1 MAAVTVE
8 RRQSRRPPRAWA
20 WLGRHDP
27 GYGALRRA
35 GRTAIVMPLLF
46 ALGVVVFRDGDLAT
60 FAAFGSFAMLLFVD
74 FNGSRWERVQSQI
87 GLAVGG
93 AVLVS
98 LGTLA
103 SHPLWLAVLAMAVV
117 AFVVLFIGSVS
128 SVLASSGSAWLLA
141 FILPVTLPG
150 TVESIPARL
159 AGWGLAA
166 AASLIAI
173 TVLWP
178 APRREPLRDGAIGAS
193 TALAASLRAEVA
205 ATMTGDDAE
214 LAEWE
219 RAETAAQDAVA
230 AMHTTFLSTV
240 YRPTSLTTAARTLV
254 RLVDELVWL
263 QGIVTHPV
271 RHDASAVSQHARK
284 AACAVK
290 TAAADV
296 LDAGAAL
303 LGRPHQGADTLDETL
318 VALRR
323 ARASVEDVAAMHLL
337 ADHGAG
343 TDPMDEIVSALDP
356 GFRAQELSYGVEQ
369 VAGNIRLT
377 AGAERRS
384 WWERFLGRQPGIL
397 AGPFMAAVQ
406 RAGAQAERHSVWLHN
421 SIRGAAALGAA
432 VLVADLTGVQHS
444 FWVVLGTLAVL
455 RSNALNTGQNALR
468 GVLGTA
474 VGVVIGVGLLFLIG
488 TNTAVVWILLPIAI
502 LIAGIAPTAIS
513 FAAGQAGFTVAVVL
527 LFDIVAPSGWRV
539 GLYRIEDVALGCGIS
554 LLVGLLFWPRGAAAA
569 LRRTLAE
576 AYEDSADYL
585 VAAVSYGLGRCDGPS
600 PGQAEPASESLRA
613 AAASRR
619 LDDSFRT
626 YLTER
631 GTKRQ
636 PLAQVTAAVTGVAS
650 IRLVSDAIVELW
662 RSHTAASD
670 GDRSRAGQELDASA
684 KQLAGWY
691 RSLGRDLV
699 DRQDLPLPTPGDTT
713 VDGRLVVALR
723 DDLQD
728 DAGNATP
735 TAIRIF
741 WTAEYLDAIRRLQA
755 RIVDPVRVLGDEAA
769 VRRP

>member
-1 MAAVTVE
+1 
-8 RRQSRRPPRAWA
+8 
-20 WLGRHDP
+20 
-27 GYGALRRA
+27 
-35 GRTAIVMPLLF
+35 MPILF
-46 ALGVVVFRDGDLAT
+46 ALGAVVFRNGDLAT

-74 FNGSRWERVQSQI
+74 FNGSRWERVQSQL

-93 AVLVS
+93 AVLVC

-103 SHPLWLAVLAMAVV
+103 SHPLWLAVLGMAVV

-166 AASLIAI
+166 AASLVAI

-178 APRREPLRDGAIGAS
+178 APRREPLRDGAIGAC

-205 ATMTGDDAE
+205 ATMSGDATAIADY
-214 LAEWE
+214 E
-219 RAETAAQDAVA
+219 RAQAGAQDAVA
-230 AMHTTFLSTV
+230 AMHTNFLSTV
-240 YRPTSLTTAARTLV
+240 YRPTSLTTSARTLV

-263 QGIVTHPV
+263 QGVAVHPV
-271 RHDASAVSQHARK
+271 RHDPSAISQHARK

-296 LDAGAAL
+296 LDTGATL
-303 LGRPHQGADTLDETL
+303 LGHPRLGADQLDSSL

-337 ADHGAG
+337 AEQGSGA
-343 TDPMDEIVSALDP
+343 DPMQEIVSALDP

-397 AGPFMAAVQ
+397 AGPFRAAVE

-421 SIRGAAALGAA
+421 SIRGAAALAAA

-455 RSNALNTGQNALR
+455 RSNALNTGQNAIR

-474 VGVVIGVGLLFLIG
+474 VGVIVGVGLLFLIG

-502 LIAGIAPTAIS
+502 LVAGIAPTAIS
-513 FAAGQAGFTVAVVL
+513 FAAGQAGFTVAIVL

-585 VAAVSYGLGRCDGPS
+585 VAAVSFGLGRCDGPS
-600 PGQAEPASESLRA
+600 PVLSEPASESLRA

-619 LDDSFRT
+619 LDDAFRT

-650 IRLVSDAIVELW
+650 IRLVSDAIVDLW
-662 RSHTAASD
+662 RSHTEASD
-670 GDRSRAGQELDASA
+670 GDRSRAGHELDASA
-684 KQLAGWY
+684 RLLADWY
-691 RSLGRDLV
+691 RSLGTDLV
-699 DRQDLPLPTPGDTT
+699 ERQDLPTPAPGDTT

-723 DDLQD
+723 QDLQD

-755 RIVDPVRVLGDEAA
+755 RIVEPVQALGDEVA
-769 VRRP
+769 VRRGPD